1 MNILKTNAYE
11 SIIKFLRK
19 VMGYSFNKFM
29 NIDTTNDAFNERMS
43 TYISDSGKVD
53 LSKLEE
59 FNSYLNKIKGN
70 QPMNIK
76 DVEKV
81 DRIIENISVHYI
93 EEKALNLEYYSKSN
107 LDINK
112 IGNDIEEIFVLA
124 NEARL
129 SNPESQPV
137 FMRKI
142 YLKCLKKILINSHLR
157 LTENVENLSKQ
168 LYDPKITATKKD
180 DSFTIVDQRKDG
192 AVRLKK
198 KEFQHILDKNSKDV
212 ATKLVKLRLIPN
224 KKFIEGGVLNVP
236 EFISQVSIIANAT
249 QMKQSEIEK
258 SITDYLIKN
267 KSNKADS
274 NLVEKLT
281 KANWHK
287 IYSINEFG
295 RQAVRDNLYNAF
307 YKLAENVYIYHSDGG
322 FHFFE
327 VNRAGKIFIEILT
340 EDKELPAKFRKEKT
354 NYYCL
359 KLKEK
364 STNIQLSEDTLE
376 DSVDVYINGNKL
388 KRLSKISSFE
398 GIIND
403 IFIDSLLNEYDN
415 RKYYKSVGFMP
426 KKGGVDD
433 RERYM
438 TYDKLVEDL
447 RDIINVVPK
456 SSQKEFLIKFVDSKV
471 SRCFGTGKNDLT
483 NVIYKQIEENISFAV
498 IEGKN
503 LTDREEHFLN
513 LSDSKLNQMR
523 LNRLQRTINFD

>member
-53 LSKLEE
+53 LPKLEE
-59 FNSYLNKIKGN
+59 FNSYLDKIKDN
-70 QPMNIK
+70 QPMNVK
-76 DVEKV
+76 EVEKV

-93 EEKALNLEYYSKSN
+93 EEKALNLEYYNKSN

-124 NEARL
+124 NDSRL
-129 SNPESQPV
+129 SSPEEQPV

-168 LYDPKITATKKD
+168 LYDPKITATKKGD
-180 DSFTIVDQRKDG
+180 DFTIVDQRKDG

-212 ATKLVKLRLIPN
+212 STKLVKLRLIPN

-236 EFISQVSIIANAT
+236 EFISQVSVIANAT

-258 SITDYLIKN
+258 SINDYLIKN
-267 KSNKADS
+267 KSNKVDS

-295 RQAVRDNLYNAF
+295 RRAIKENLYNAF

-327 VNRAGKIFIEILT
+327 INRSGRLFLDILT
-340 EDKELPAKFRKEKT
+340 EDKELPEKFRKDKT

-359 KLKEK
+359 KIKEK
-364 STNIQLSEDTLE
+364 SLNIQLSEDTLE

-388 KRLSKISSFE
+388 KRLSKINSFE
-398 GIIND
+398 GLIND
-403 IFIDSLLNEYDN
+403 IFIDNLLNEYEN

-426 KKGGVDD
+426 KKGEVDD

-456 SSQKEFLIKFVDSKV
+456 SSQKDFVIKFVDSKV

-483 NVIYKQIEENISFAV
+483 NVIYNQIEENISFAV
-498 IEGKN
+498 LEGKN